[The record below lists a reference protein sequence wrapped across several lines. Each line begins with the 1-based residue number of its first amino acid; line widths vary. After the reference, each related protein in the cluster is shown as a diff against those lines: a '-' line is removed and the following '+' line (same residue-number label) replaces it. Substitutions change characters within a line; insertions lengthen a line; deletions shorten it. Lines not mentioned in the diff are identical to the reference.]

1 MSDLC
6 IFWICSF
13 GSRRRRLTTKDPRE
27 RKKLISSPFTVA
39 RDGNVSKKKKRRF
52 LSFDVWGKMSC
63 KATLL
68 LDVTFLVSKTFL
80 RKNGSANVTSN
91 VGNLLVSDHHFLGD

>member
-39 RDGNVSKKKKRRF
+39 RDGNVRKKKKRRF

-68 LDVTFLVSKTFL
+68 FDVTFLGSFK
-80 RKNGSANVTSN
+80 KNGSVNVSSN
-91 VGNLLVSDHHFLGD
+91 VRDLMESDHHFIGD